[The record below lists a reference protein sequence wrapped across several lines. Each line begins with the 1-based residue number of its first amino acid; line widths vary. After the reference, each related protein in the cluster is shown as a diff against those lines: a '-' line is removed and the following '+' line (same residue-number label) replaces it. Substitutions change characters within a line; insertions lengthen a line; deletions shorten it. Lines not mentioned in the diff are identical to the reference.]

1 MRIGFNA
8 PTDPYVLND
17 SFYRNSTSGA
27 FPNLSTS
34 GLALRSLSISPAL
47 KTLILITAGQSLV
60 CNNFGMTV
68 YIPTNSSVVDNFN
81 IYDGAAYE
89 FGPTS
94 ALGCSGSGRGN
105 SAPRIGDLLI
115 SNGKFDR
122 VITVPIGIGSTPV
135 SEWAAGS
142 CSDRVRVA
150 MRRLAA
156 RGIKPGTTGITFAM
170 VWGQGEQDNLD
181 ATSQA
186 NYTSRLN
193 AFIGPSGRQI
203 DNVHPNDA
211 GASIGATA
219 FTMRWSRVDHPS
231 RAAAGCIFHVPQCS
245 N

>member
-1 MRIGFNA
+1 M
-8 PTDPYVLND
+8 
-17 SFYRNSTSGA
+17 
-27 FPNLSTS
+27 
-34 GLALRSLSISPAL
+34 
-47 KTLILITAGQSLV
+47 V
-60 CNNFGMTV
+60 CNNFGTTV

-156 RGIKPGTTGITFAM
+156 RGITPGTTGITFAM

-193 AFIGPSGRQI
+193 AFIANSQADGFSGRFFINVESYVGGVTSSAVQAAQAAVVNNTTVFAGANWDSIGPSGRQI
-203 DNVHPNDA
+203 DNVHPNDV

-219 FTMRWSRVDHPS
+219 IYNAMVASGSPF
-231 RAAAGCIFHVPQCS
+231 
-245 N
+245 